1 LTIIIVPEELIPNI
15 DEHANLKNKEN
26 YDVWSRV
33 VSVGV
38 FKMDLCSDSNS
49 FGRNILDY
57 L

>member
-1 LTIIIVPEELIPNI
+1 MIVPEELIPNI